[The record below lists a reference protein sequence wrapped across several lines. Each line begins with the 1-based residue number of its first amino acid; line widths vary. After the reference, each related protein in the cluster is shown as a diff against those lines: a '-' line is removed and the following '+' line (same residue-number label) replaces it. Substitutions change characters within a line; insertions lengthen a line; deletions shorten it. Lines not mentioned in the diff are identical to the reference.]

1 MQRSFT
7 SKAQKALKLAEKA
20 SKSMRHNYIGTEHLL
35 LGLLREG
42 TGVAANVLMENGV
55 DVNHLLELIENLI
68 APSGQTAVID
78 ADGWTPRSEQILESA
93 KREAERFSS
102 RQIGTEHLLI
112 AMIKETECAA
122 SRLMNTLNVNLQK
135 LYVDTLVAMGE
146 DGNLYREDFLN
157 GKPNKRKSSTG
168 TPMLDQYA
176 RDLTKLA
183 LEKKLD
189 QVIGRDSEIQRV
201 IQILSRR
208 SKNNPCL
215 IGEPG
220 VGKTAIVEG
229 LAQRIAL
236 GLVPDTVA
244 EKRVVTLDLAGMVAG
259 SKYRGEFEERIK
271 KVIREVIQSG
281 NILLFIDE
289 IHTLIGAGGAEG
301 AIDASNILKPSL
313 ARGEI
318 QLIGATTIT
327 EYRKYIEKDAALER
341 RFQPVNV
348 EEPDREQ
355 TIEILKGLRDHYE
368 YHHRVMILDDGIE
381 AAVDLSIRYM
391 NDRFLP
397 DKAIDLMDEAASK
410 VKLNSFQTPKNITE
424 LERQLA
430 EYNTAIEQALVKNH
444 VEEAAQINKKQ
455 QEIEQKYEKLLKKYR
470 KEASKKI
477 PVVGAEAMADIVSE
491 QTKIPV
497 KKLEEGEAVRLRRL
511 EKILRKRVIGQ
522 EEAVGAIAKA
532 VKRGRVGLK
541 DPERPIGSFL
551 FLGPTGVGKTEITK
565 ALAEAMFGNEE
576 AMIRVDMSEY
586 MERHSV
592 SKMIG
597 SPPGYVGYDEGGQLS
612 EKVRRNPYSVILF
625 DEIEKA
631 HPDVFNILLQVL
643 DDGHITDAQGRKVN
657 FKNTIIIMTSNAGA
671 QAIISPKKLGF
682 GVLEDEKQNYDRMKE
697 GVMEEVKRIFKP
709 EFLNRI
715 DETIVFRSL
724 DKNDMKKIVT
734 LLSKNLVERC
744 SKQMDI
750 SLSIKDSVKNYIV
763 ESSFDPKYGARP
775 LRRKIQNVI
784 EDALAEE
791 ILNGNIKAGDMVEVG
806 IRGEQARFSVANQ

>member
-576 AMIRVDMSEY
+576 AMIREIGRASCR
-586 MERHSV
+586 ERV
-592 SKMIG
+592 
-597 SPPGYVGYDEGGQLS
+597 
-612 EKVRRNPYSVILF
+612 
-625 DEIEKA
+625 
-631 HPDVFNILLQVL
+631 
-643 DDGHITDAQGRKVN
+643 
-657 FKNTIIIMTSNAGA
+657 
-671 QAIISPKKLGF
+671 
-682 GVLEDEKQNYDRMKE
+682 
-697 GVMEEVKRIFKP
+697 
-709 EFLNRI
+709 
-715 DETIVFRSL
+715 
-724 DKNDMKKIVT
+724 
-734 LLSKNLVERC
+734 
-744 SKQMDI
+744 
-750 SLSIKDSVKNYIV
+750 
-763 ESSFDPKYGARP
+763 
-775 LRRKIQNVI
+775 
-784 EDALAEE
+784 
-791 ILNGNIKAGDMVEVG
+791 
-806 IRGEQARFSVANQ
+806 